1 MTDTH
6 SGKRNVF
13 ICAGCDG
20 LAHSARSDAT
30 TCCAACRV
38 KANRNG
44 TLAKLRADA
53 LRFGLVHHRTNK
65 PDVAGILRAA
75 AISRLC
81 PEHDDAIMRGEVT
94 TNEIQPK
101 ALARLDR
108 IIAESLEAR
117 S

>member
-1 MTDTH
+1 MNETITA
-6 SGKRNVF
+6 KRNIFV
-13 ICAGCDG
+13 CAGCNG

-30 TCCAACRV
+30 TCCTACRV

-44 TLAKLRADA
+44 TLARLRSDA

-81 PEHDDAIMRGEVT
+81 PEHDAALTRGEVT
-94 TNEIQPK
+94 TTDIESE
-101 ALARLDR
+101 ALARLDQ
-108 IIAESLEAR
+108 IIERQLEAR
-117 S
+117 A

>member
-1 MTDTH
+1 MNDTLTA
-6 SGKRNVF
+6 KRNIFV
-13 ICAGCDG
+13 CAGCDG

-30 TCCAACRV
+30 TCSPGCRV

-81 PEHDDAIMRGEVT
+81 PEHDAAIQRGEVT
-94 TNEIQPK
+94 TSEIQPK

-108 IIAESLEAR
+108 IIAESLEAN